1 MKKFLFLV
9 LFLVVASQSTT
20 DSESTINLFK
30 CLLLDSDVTYNQ
42 INSLVE
48 AVTTMDPAKL
58 VSAFTTMY
66 PAIAAEVVRC
76 KAQTNGE
83 EIVVKTEEKK
93 IAPTQDIFG
102 KLLKLFTQYIL
113 PILKNLGINI
123 SQICKMLFPD
133 LAYCDI
139 LQFL

>member
-9 LFLVVASQSTT
+9 LFLVVTTQSNTE
-20 DSESTINLFK
+20 SESTISFFK
-30 CLLLDSDVTYNQ
+30 CLLLDSDVTYNH

-48 AVTTMDPAKL
+48 AITTMDPAKL
-58 VSAFTTMY
+58 ISAFTTMY
-66 PAIAAEVVRC
+66 PAISAEVKRC
-76 KAQTNGE
+76 KGETSE
-83 EIVVKTEEKK
+83 EIVVKSEEKK

-102 KLLKLFTQYIL
+102 KLLKLFTQYVL
-113 PILKNLGINI
+113 PILKNLGINLT
-123 SQICKMLFPD
+123 QICKMIFPD

>member
-9 LFLVVASQSTT
+9 LFLVVTTQSNTE
-20 DSESTINLFK
+20 SESTISLFK
-30 CLLLDSDVTYNQ
+30 CLLLDSDVTYNH

-48 AVTTMDPAKL
+48 AITTMDPAKL
-58 VSAFTTMY
+58 ISAFTTMY
-66 PAIAAEVVRC
+66 PAISAEVKRC
-76 KAQTNGE
+76 KGETSE
-83 EIVVKTEEKK
+83 EIVVKSEEKK
-93 IAPTQDIFG
+93 NAPTQDIFG

-113 PILKNLGINI
+113 PILKNLGINLT
-123 SQICKMLFPD
+123 QICKMIFPD

>member
-66 PAIAAEVVRC
+66 PAISAEVKRC
-76 KAQTNGE
+76 KGETSE
-83 EIVVKTEEKK
+83 EIVVKTEENKN
-93 IAPTQDIFG
+93 APTQDIFG
-102 KLLKLFTQYIL
+102 KLLKLFTQYFL
-113 PILKNLGINI
+113 PILKNLGINLT
-123 SQICKMLFPD
+123 QICKMIFPD